1 MFLVGGG
8 ILLHAMPVVA
18 HSVEQFSAQLGGA
31 AIVLPTLCGGVLGLC
46 AGFLTVKVF
55 EGFAALRG

>member
-1 MFLVGGG
+1 
-8 ILLHAMPVVA
+8 MPAVA